1 MNYKLLKKNKI
12 INYLFKPTSMK
23 VNVLVNCQYFENYNV
38 GPEGFNTY
46 GNKQPY
52 WKPKGG
58 FQFLMPI
65 DSDTIMYIE
74 PSELVDAIKVLI
86 EKQNNIANR
95 FQYIDHEIQWGKP
108 DVIKGLQEEIEKSVL
123 I

>member
-1 MNYKLLKKNKI
+1 
-12 INYLFKPTSMK
+12 MK

-46 GNKQPY
+46 GDKQPH

-58 FQFLMPI
+58 HQFLMPI
-65 DSDTIMYIE
+65 DSDIVTYAE
-74 PSELVDAIKVLI
+74 PSELLDAICFLV
-86 EKQNNIANR
+86 EKQNNIASR
-95 FQYIDHEIQWGKP
+95 FQYIDHEIQWGEP
-108 DVIKGLQEEIEKSVL
+108 DVIQGLHEEIEKSVL